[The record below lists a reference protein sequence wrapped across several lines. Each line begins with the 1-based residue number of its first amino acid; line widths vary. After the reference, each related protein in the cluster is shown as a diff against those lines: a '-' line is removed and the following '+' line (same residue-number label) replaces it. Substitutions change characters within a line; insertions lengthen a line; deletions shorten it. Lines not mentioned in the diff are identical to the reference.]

1 MGEELCHYKERLMQ
15 AFNLFDRDKSGKI
28 STKELKRII
37 KQELS
42 ESETDAWS
50 KMVESAD
57 KNGDG
62 ELDFIE
68 FLEVMNKVNAG
79 SGPSATM

>member
-1 MGEELCHYKERLMQ
+1 ME